1 MISEIDSMYYHKSDI
16 NIPSTFSDDF
26 HQVYGSLIWFYD
38 VDIDGDNY
46 QYLVTLLLTSWH
58 DYSMYFDN
66 YVYCDN
72 TVVKYFTKYHTFYD
86 Q

>member
-1 MISEIDSMYYHKSDI
+1 MISEIDSMYYHKPDI

-46 QYLVTLLLTSWH
+46 QYLVTLFLTSWH